1 MSGISSSASGGPCN
15 YQGNSVAIED
25 EDDDNDFVNPLEYF
39 FEEIAPPYVDSP
51 KAQRYPEVPLRTTDW
66 DISQGTKPA
75 IKSTLVPFPFPGTGP
90 AMLVDQPIPKGTEG
104 KNTAILISID
114 RSGSMGGNAF
124 PVQGRS
130 LSRIEVAR
138 GIVCALIRLAQ
149 NQGDHF
155 AVLSW
160 GSGVYTEWPQ
170 SPPGNL
176 DSWAMPLSTN
186 YDEALDYFKQ
196 YESGGNCPYPPIPCT
211 DGTTFQFATQALVD
225 KIRGTGMES
234 VISFVVT
241 DAFADYGS
249 NGARNMF
256 SGFFSPDQATG
267 IPMDTMLRRGDSAV
281 YYFGIDNLGNAPTC
295 RRTAEQLNQMID
307 DHYGKPQRPKSAH
320 FFPLDPAN
328 PNAAREMAELMLEL
342 AEHD

>member
-15 YQGNSVAIED
+15 YIGNEFD
-25 EDDDNDFVNPLEYF
+25 RDFEDDDNDFVNPLDYF
-39 FEEIAPPYVDSP
+39 IEEIAPPYVDSP
-51 KAQRYPEVPLRTTDW
+51 KAQRYPEVPIRTTDW

-75 IKSTLVPFPFPGTGP
+75 IKSTLVPFQFPGTGP

-104 KNTAILISID
+104 KNTAIIITID
-114 RSGSMGGNAF
+114 RSGSMSADAF
-124 PVQGRS
+124 PVKGRS

-138 GIVCALIRLAQ
+138 GIVCALIKLAQ

-160 GSGVYTEWPQ
+160 GSGIYTEWPQ
-170 SPPGNL
+170 NPPGST
-176 DSWAMPLSTN
+176 DSWSMPLSTN
-186 YDEALDYFKQ
+186 YDEALEYFRQ

-211 DGTTFQFATQALVD
+211 DGTTFSFATESLVE
-225 KIRGTGMES
+225 KIRSAGMES
-234 VISFVVT
+234 VVSFVVT

-249 NGARNMF
+249 SGASAMF
-256 SGFFSPDQATG
+256 SGFFSPDPVTG
-267 IPMDTMLRRGDSAV
+267 IPRDTLLRRNDSSV
-281 YYFGIDNLGNAPTC
+281 YYFGIDNLGSAPTC
-295 RRTAEQLNQMID
+295 IKTAKQLNELID
-307 DHYGKPQRPKSAH
+307 DHYGKPQKPKSAH

-328 PNAAREMAELMLEL
+328 PNAARDMAQLMIEL